1 MKKVNRIK
9 ENPKQGCGRE
19 MENKKSS
26 EEVAQKRGEKKNK
39 SYKRAAVT
47 ATQICRAKGTRRIY
61 NEKKNQSIYND
72 RSEAEYYVHRPVT
85 ENSDNDN
92 SSL

>member
-26 EEVAQKRGEKKNK
+26 EEVAQKRGEKKKQELQESSSN
-39 SYKRAAVT
+39 SNANMQSKRHQT
-47 ATQICRAKGTRRIY
+47 NI
-61 NEKKNQSIYND
+61 
-72 RSEAEYYVHRPVT
+72 
-85 ENSDNDN
+85 
-92 SSL
+92 

>member
-61 NEKKNQSIYND
+61 NEKKISQYIMIGAKLNIMSTDQ
-72 RSEAEYYVHRPVT
+72 
-85 ENSDNDN
+85 
-92 SSL
+92 